1 MFGAFL
7 WRSSARAY
15 GASKLS
21 VSEPLNHQA
30 APVRPVARPEF
41 EKEQMAVSIVKDIDI
56 YRHSENI
63 TTNLAKTAR
72 GRVV

>member
-1 MFGAFL
+1 M
-7 WRSSARAY
+7 
-15 GASKLS
+15 
-21 VSEPLNHQA
+21 
-30 APVRPVARPEF
+30 ARPEF